1 MKALLMATVF
11 WSSLVASNSIL
22 CAPVNSDTQLQGVR
36 CPSASFVTI
45 ESGKTVAVD
54 WVEHRADSVHTRMV
68 LMQSRVVD
76 ATIQIRPDE
85 TAAHSSVVLSIA
97 GEPPEEAKE
106 RSLGDGAIYWS
117 DFITSSVEQ
126 AVARARVLN
135 VPVAHLPAAS
145 LYSDSRGDVL
155 VERIDDTDWTVTYH
169 HKRYIVLTDRNGCML
184 SALLPEFGVVI
195 ERRTTFGIGEYPL
208 WAPNDAPPD
217 HGYSAKEVMIPTTK
231 DHVLA
236 ATLTLPL
243 HVKSSPAVVLI
254 TGLGPS
260 ERNGGAPPWMPLR
273 DIADALTKA
282 GIAVL
287 RVDDRGV
294 GKSTGDH
301 ASSTTYDEADDVE
314 SEVNWL
320 RAQPEIKSRRI
331 ALVGYSEGSLIAAMI
346 AAKDPTIAAI
356 VSLAGSGVPGP
367 QLAREQIEQVV
378 LRDSTIAV
386 ADREKEIE
394 KQLAEPMT
402 VRERIFLTIDP
413 LQYASHVRCPA
424 LIVQGGSDITVPL
437 RSAEKLASFMRS
449 SGNQDVTVRVI
460 PGVSHSLLPDPLGLS
475 SEWVFLPA
483 FETSPQVLNLIAD
496 WLGTRLR
503 YCPKRRSANEPEAQ

>member
-1 MKALLMATVF
+1 MKALLMVVAF
-11 WSSLVASNSIL
+11 WNFLVASNSTL

-36 CPSASFVTI
+36 CPSASFVTM
-45 ESGKTVAVD
+45 ESGKIVAVD
-54 WVEHRADSVHTRMV
+54 WVEHQADSVHTRMV

-76 ATIQIRPDE
+76 ATIQIRADE

-155 VERIDDTDWTVTYH
+155 VERIDGTDWTVTYH
-169 HKRYIVLTDRNGCML
+169 HKRYIVLTDKSGCML

-195 ERRTTFGIGEYPL
+195 ERRTIFGIGEYPL
-208 WAPNDAPPD
+208 WAPYDTPPD
-217 HGYSAKEVMIPTTK
+217 HGYSAKEVIIPTTK

-273 DIADALTKA
+273 DVADALTKA

-314 SEVNWL
+314 SEVKWL
-320 RAQPEIKSRRI
+320 RAQPDIKSRRI

-378 LRDSTIAV
+378 LRDSTVAA

-402 VRERIFLTIDP
+402 VRERVFLTIDP
-413 LQYASHVRCPA
+413 QQYASLVRCPA

-483 FETSPQVLNLIAD
+483 FETSPQVLNLMAD

-503 YCPKRRSANEPEAQ
+503 